1 MPGND
6 SSLKSTLVHATYHSI
21 EEVNDITRSSG
32 WDGEF
37 RQLSKGPV
45 TSRWQ
50 ALHLGPSSLISHR
63 LDQRIHV
70 RQLSPAGCMALL
82 IPPSPYSLL
91 VNGTEVGNNE
101 VVLVRSDSEVEF
113 VTPDEAE
120 CETLTV
126 SRSVFEASA
135 RALFPRTHMDAE
147 PTRVFQ
153 CDPSGWS
160 ALQREITFLLRD
172 GGISPEDVSHLLCR
186 FFDLMAGEPKN
197 RLGKKSLGNGST
209 HCVARRAQEYIED
222 HYRDTTRMEDICRY
236 TGVSLR
242 TLQRAFLAYFQMSP
256 AVYIKARRLN
266 AARQALVAAD
276 SSTDQVARIAVANGC
291 THLGRFSVDY
301 REHFGELPRETLARS
316 WKGQGIG
323 FPAETFALDSTRQ
336 NNWPA
341 E

>member
-1 MPGND
+1 MSGTR
-6 SSLKSTLVHATYHSI
+6 SSLKSTLVRTTYHSI
-21 EEVNDITRSSG
+21 EEVNDITRSAG

-50 ALHLGPSSLISHR
+50 SLHLGPSSLISHR

-70 RQLSPAGCMALL
+70 RQHSPAGCMSLL

-101 VVLVRSDSEVEF
+101 VVLVRPDSEVEF
-113 VTPDEAE
+113 VTPDETE
-120 CETLTV
+120 CQTLTV
-126 SRSVFEASA
+126 PQSVFEASA
-135 RALFPRTHMDAE
+135 RALFPRMHMDAE

-160 ALQREITFLLRD
+160 ALQAETRNLLRD
-172 GGISPEDVSHLLCR
+172 ENGTAGDISHLLCR
-186 FFDLMAGEPKN
+186 FFDLMAGEPEN

-209 HCVARRAQEYIED
+209 RRIARHAQEYIED
-222 HYRDTTRMEDICRY
+222 HYRDTIRTEDLCRY

-242 TLQRAFLAYFQMSP
+242 TLERAFLAYLQMSP
-256 AVYIKARRLN
+256 CDYIKAHRLN

-301 REHFGELPRETLARS
+301 RKHFGELPRETLARS
-316 WKGQGIG
+316 
-323 FPAETFALDSTRQ
+323 
-336 NNWPA
+336 
-341 E
+341 